1 MNGSLQ
7 VKQNQLLSIQ
17 NYFVTIENTKLKAAE
32 IQTEM

>member
-17 NYFVTIENTKLKAAE
+17 NYFVIIENTKLKAAE